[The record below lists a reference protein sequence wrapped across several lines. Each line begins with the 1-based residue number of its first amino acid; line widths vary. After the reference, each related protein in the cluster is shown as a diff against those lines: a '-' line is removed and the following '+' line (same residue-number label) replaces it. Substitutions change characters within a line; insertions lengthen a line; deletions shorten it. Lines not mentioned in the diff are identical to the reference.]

1 MKAMQGMLAVLVLFV
16 GLCTVAGAEA
26 GSKQLHTLFIV
37 TVDQGPSEGLVVQGK
52 LTADVDPGTGVL
64 SGTLTPGPNPST
76 GLPYTSV
83 VFTTVGGTLVPN
95 PHVTALEVRGRL
107 EHHAVNLIL
116 LNAGGPGQHIFG
128 VGTSEH
134 DTGQGLQHAPGAVG
148 GPAAG
153 PQAGDLGDW
162 EAPCCSLR

>member
-107 EHHAVNLIL
+107 EH
-116 LNAGGPGQHIFG
+116 
-128 VGTSEH
+128 
-134 DTGQGLQHAPGAVG
+134 APGAVG